1 MPSTYTPLEGFKS
14 RFNKP
19 FEAALVLDKKF
30 KVAFDFGNDDEDVE
44 LDDSMVIGTFSQEDK
59 EYKVYETEKFYRAPE
74 LKTKKE
80 ENGIKISKIL
90 LQQPISKEDALL
102 MFKGE
107 KSSLMTDFISNR
119 TKRKFKAHLLYD
131 FKACRPVFEFPPRE
145 AKKKTAKKAAKKT
158 AKKATKKKTAK
169 KAAKKKASE

>member
-1 MPSTYTPLEGFKS
+1 MFAKC
-14 RFNKP
+14 
-19 FEAALVLDKKF
+19 
-30 KVAFDFGNDDEDVE
+30 KVGNICYYVKDIV
-44 LDDSMVIGTFSQEDK
+44 K
-59 EYKVYETEKFYRAPE
+59 TEKFYRAPE

-131 FKACRPVFEFPPRE
+131 FKASRPVFEFPPRE
-145 AKKKTAKKAAKKT
+145 AKKKTAKKT
-158 AKKATKKKTAK
+158 TKKKVAK